1 MPAPK
6 KSWESTRTW
15 PNDHIILDAETLGSL
30 ADSTPVPIQPFS
42 LYTNWSDRIFNFIW
56 NIKEVFL
63 RFQIS
68 APCKNFPGM
77 DQLCEQRLAAFNGF
91 AGKCPSGDQHWR
103 ALGGTVK
110 RSTQTGALEISKPE
124 VRSYYIWRQG
134 SSRLFYFDSGNSG
147 DWRLL
152 WAKHL
157 REAGGLDWSW
167 EPQLVDTELQIGGWT
182 FQIWSPSQGRY

>member
-30 ADSTPVPIQPFS
+30 ADTTPVPIQPFS

-56 NIKEVFL
+56 NIKEFFL

-77 DQLCEQRLAAFNGF
+77 DQLCEQRLAAFNGL

-110 RSTQTGALEISKPE
+110 RSTQTGAL
-124 VRSYYIWRQG
+124 Q
-134 SSRLFYFDSGNSG
+134 LFFG
-147 DWRLL
+147 D
-152 WAKHL
+152 K
-157 REAGGLDWSW
+157 EAQDWTD
-167 EPQLVDTELQIGGWT
+167 QRDQQTGAIT
-182 FQIWSPSQGRY
+182 FGEKEAPGFFI